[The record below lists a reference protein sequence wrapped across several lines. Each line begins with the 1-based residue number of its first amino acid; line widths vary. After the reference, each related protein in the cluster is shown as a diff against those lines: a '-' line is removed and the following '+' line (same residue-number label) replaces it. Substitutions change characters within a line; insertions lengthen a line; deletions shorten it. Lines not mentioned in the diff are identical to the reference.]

1 MLKTLRGGGHRRRP
15 GIGSAQLCAV
25 LASLLLLLSLAVLHS
40 RLGSFRLGIGLGLV
54 MQTPP
59 LSESHQHR
67 KNLISPVESRRD
79 EVAVLDLL
87 ADEENEKDE
96 PAVSDTEDLIDEFD
110 NLEEGRTDEEARD
123 DDEFGRDESA
133 EEGEDAG
140 KKNSGYF
147 WDHVSGVTRRAFDKR
162 SAEEDQ
168 FGFSS
173 DPDSEDRS
181 RSGFASDD
189 QSLDEKIREKL
200 NEVMVVEDAL
210 LFKTRGGASVLRD
223 GWAPWF
229 DQKGA
234 FLRKERMFRSN
245 FERLNPLN
253 NPLLQDPDMPGV
265 TSLTKGDRI
274 LQKAMWKEIRK
285 VPFGGSPLER
295 VSSSK
300 HSRRETLRKLNS
312 KVYSHMDSK
321 NPIHADGWR
330 WGYYPGLDTHLS
342 FSAFMGDFFRGKKC
356 FMRVFMVWNSPPWM
370 FGVRH
375 QRGLESV
382 LHNHPD
388 ACVVVFSETI
398 ELDFFNDFVKDGFKI
413 AVVMPNLDELLKDTP
428 VHVFASVCHKW
439 RKVPFYS
446 IHYSELIRLA
456 ALYKYGGVYLD
467 SDVIVLN
474 PLTSLKNSIAVEDQM
489 TNGAAYNGAVMAFR
503 RHSPFI
509 MECLREFYSS
519 YDDTCLRWNGADLL
533 TRVSNRVRKSVSSDV
548 LLGLKIE
555 PSFAF
560 FPISPHNITRYFTAP
575 TNEPD
580 RAQQD
585 ALYRKI
591 LDESFTFH
599 FWNSLTYS
607 LVPEPESLVER
618 LLNHNC
624 LRCLDLL

>member
-15 GIGSAQLCAV
+15 GIGGAQLCAV
-25 LASLLLLLSLAVLHS
+25 LATVLLLLSLAVLHS
-40 RLGSFRLGIGLGLV
+40 RLGSFSLGLGLGPAIQ
-54 MQTPP
+54 MPP
-59 LSESHQHR
+59 LSEPHQR
-67 KNLISPVESRRD
+67 GKNFISPVESRRD

-87 ADEENEKDE
+87 ADEENEKNE
-96 PAVSDTEDLIDEFD
+96 SAVSDTEDLIDELD
-110 NLEEGRTDEEARD
+110 NLEEGKADEEERE
-123 DDEFGRDESA
+123 DDEFGRDETA
-133 EEGEDAG
+133 EEGEDAR

-147 WDHVSGVTRRAFDKR
+147 WDHVSGVTRRAFDKQT
-162 SAEEDQ
+162 AEEDQ
-168 FGFSS
+168 FGFNS
-173 DPDSEDRS
+173 DSNSEDRS

-189 QSLDEKIREKL
+189 QPLDGKIREKL
-200 NEVMVVEDAL
+200 DEVMVVEDAL

-223 GWAPWF
+223 EWAPWF
-229 DQKGA
+229 DQKGV
-234 FLRKERMFRSN
+234 FLRKARMFRSD

-274 LQKAMWKEIRK
+274 LQKAMWKEIRR
-285 VPFGGSPLER
+285 VPFGGSKLQR

-300 HSRRETLRKLNS
+300 HIRREALRKLNS
-312 KVYSHMDSK
+312 EVYSQTDSK
-321 NPIHADGWR
+321 KPIYADGR
-330 WGYYPGLDTHLS
+330 RCGYYPGLDPHLS
-342 FSAFMGDFFRGKKC
+342 FSEFMAEFFRTKKC

-382 LHNHPD
+382 LHIHPD

-413 AVVMPNLDELLKDTP
+413 AVVMPDLDELLKDTP
-428 VHVFASVCHKW
+428 VHVFASVWLKW
-439 RKVPFYS
+439 RKVPLYS

-456 ALYKYGGVYLD
+456 ALFKYGGVYLD

-474 PLTSLKNSIAVEDQM
+474 PLKSLKNSIAVEDQV
-489 TNGAAYNGAVMAFR
+489 TNRASYNGAVMAFR

-509 MECLREFYSS
+509 LECLREFYST
-519 YDDTCLRWNGADLL
+519 YDDTLLHWNGADLL
-533 TRVSNRVRKSVSSDV
+533 TRVSNRLRKSDSSNV
-548 LLGLKIE
+548 PLGVEIE
-555 PSFAF
+555 PSFSF
-560 FPISPHNITRYFTAP
+560 FPISRHNITRYFAAP
-575 TNEPD
+575 TDEAN
-580 RAQQD
+580 RAEQD

-618 LLNHNC
+618 LLNHHC

>member
-15 GIGSAQLCAV
+15 GIGGAQLCAV
-25 LASLLLLLSLAVLHS
+25 SAAVLLLLSLAILHS
-40 RLGSFRLGIGLGLV
+40 RLGSFGLGLGLGLMV
-54 MQTPP
+54 QTPP
-59 LSESHQHR
+59 LPE
-67 KNLISPVESRRD
+67 NLISPVESLRD
-79 EVAVLDLL
+79 EAAVLDLL

-96 PAVSDTEDLIDEFD
+96 PSVSDTEDLIDEFD
-110 NLEEGRTDEEARD
+110 NLEEGKTDEEEE
-123 DDEFGRDESA
+123 DDELGRNENS

-147 WDHVSGVTRRAFDKR
+147 WDHVSGVTRRAFDKQT
-162 SAEEDQ
+162 AEEDKL
-168 FGFSS
+168 GFSS
-173 DPDSEDRS
+173 DLSLEDRS

-189 QSLDEKIREKL
+189 QPLDEKIRQKL
-200 NEVMVVEDAL
+200 DEVMVVEDAL
-210 LFKTRGGASVLRD
+210 LFKTRGGASALRD

-229 DQKGA
+229 DQKGV

-285 VPFGGSPLER
+285 VPFGGSKLQQL
-295 VSSSK
+295 STSK
-300 HSRRETLRKLNS
+300 HTRRETLRKLNS
-312 KVYSHMDSK
+312 EVYSQTDSK
-321 NPIHADGWR
+321 KPIYADGRR
-330 WGYYPGLDTHLS
+330 WGYYPGLDPHLS
-342 FSAFMGDFFRGKKC
+342 FAAFMDEFFSRKKC
-356 FMRVFMVWNSPPWM
+356 SLRVFMVWNSPTWM

-398 ELDFFNDFVKDGFKI
+398 ELDFFNDFVKDGFKV
-413 AVVMPNLDELLKDTP
+413 AVVMPNLDELLKNTP
-428 VHVFASVCHKW
+428 VHVFASVWHKW
-439 RKVPFYS
+439 RKIPLYS
-446 IHYSELIRLA
+446 IHYSELVRLA

-474 PLTSLKNSIAVEDQM
+474 PLNSLKNSIAVEDQM
-489 TNGAAYNGAVMAFR
+489 TNRVTYNGAVMVFK

-509 MECLREFYSS
+509 MECLKEYYST
-519 YDDTCLRWNGADLL
+519 YDDTRLRWNGAHLL
-533 TRVSNRVRKSVSSDV
+533 TRVRNRLRKWDSPRF
-548 LLGLKIE
+548 LGLKTE
-555 PSFAF
+555 PSFSF
-560 FPISPHNITRYFTAP
+560 FPISPRNITRYFAAP
-575 TNEPD
+575 ADEAE

-599 FWNSLTYS
+599 FWNSLTYAF
-607 LVPEPESLVER
+607 VPEPESLVER
-618 LLNHNC
+618 LLNHHC